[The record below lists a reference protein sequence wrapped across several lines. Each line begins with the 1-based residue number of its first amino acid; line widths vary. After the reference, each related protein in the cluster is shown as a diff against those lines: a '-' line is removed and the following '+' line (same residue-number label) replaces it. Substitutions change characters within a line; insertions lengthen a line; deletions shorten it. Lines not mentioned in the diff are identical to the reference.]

1 MTMSFETDTPIER
14 RILARSL
21 ETLRKHA
28 GMDMVFGGPVHH
40 GAAAMEITDLT
51 GVRTRSA
58 VNLVVRNGEGL
69 GGKALM
75 LARPVS
81 VADYFSAQGITHV
94 YDHAVRPEA
103 IETLAALPIIVDRTP
118 RILIYLAARTHVRL
132 GDRWFDSFTPLVRRL
147 ERDIAVEDEVRRRLS
162 LMRATAEADRATL
175 SRADLYDIAQELT
188 NLADQIEDET
198 LRAKVEAVGN
208 RFAPV
213 LGSARSQEPPTLL
226 RPREVD
232 VLEHV
237 ARGLSNREV
246 AEALGLLPNTVKSYL
261 KSAMRKL
268 HATNRVQA
276 ILAARERGLLR

>member
-1 MTMSFETDTPIER
+1 MNPLIESDEQIER
-14 RILARSL
+14 RVLARAL
-21 ETLRKHA
+21 EPLRRHG
-28 GMDMVFGGPVHH
+28 GMDMVFGGPVRN
-40 GAAAMEITDLT
+40 GAVAMEITDLT

-75 LARPVS
+75 LGRPVS
-81 VADYFSAQGITHV
+81 VADYFSAEGITHV

-103 IETLAALPIIVDRTP
+103 IQTLAALPIIVDRVP
-118 RILIYLAARTHVRL
+118 RVLIYLAARTHVRL

-162 LMRATAEADRATL
+162 LMRAQAESERADLTRT
-175 SRADLYDIAQELT
+175 DLYDIAQELT
-188 NLADQIEDET
+188 DLAGQIEDET
-198 LRAKVEAVGN
+198 LRARVEAVGN

-213 LGSARSQEPPTLL
+213 LTPAASTAPPTLL
-226 RPREVD
+226 RPREFD
-232 VLEHV
+232 VLEQV

-246 AEALGLLPNTVKSYL
+246 AETLGLLPNTVKSYL

-268 HATNRVQA
+268 HAGNRMQA
-276 ILAARERGLLR
+276 ILVARERGLLR

>member
-1 MTMSFETDTPIER
+1 MTATFDANIPVER

-21 ETLRKHA
+21 EPLRKHA
-28 GMDMVFGGPVHH
+28 GMDMVFGGPVQR
-40 GAAAMEITDLT
+40 GAVSLEITDLT

-75 LARPVS
+75 LGRPVS
-81 VADYFSAQGITHV
+81 VADYFAAQGITHV

-103 IETLAALPIIVDRTP
+103 IETLAALPIVVDRAP

-132 GDRWFDSFTPLVRRL
+132 GDRWFDSFLPLVRRL
-147 ERDIAVEDEVRRRLS
+147 ERDIAVEDEVSRRLS
-162 LMRATAEADRATL
+162 LVRADADAERPML
-175 SRADLYDIAQELT
+175 SRADLYDIAQELAD
-188 NLADQIEDET
+188 LAGQIQDDA
-198 LRAKVEAVGN
+198 LRARLEAVGD
-208 RFAPV
+208 RFT
-213 LGSARSQEPPTLL
+213 PTLTPHSPSTPIAL
-226 RPREVD
+226 RPREID
-232 VLEHV
+232 VLEQV

-246 AEALGLLPNTVKSYL
+246 AERLGLRPDTVKSYL

-276 ILAARERGLLR
+276 MLLARERGLIH

>member
-1 MTMSFETDTPIER
+1 MTATFDTTIPVER
-14 RILARSL
+14 RILARAL
-21 ETLRKHA
+21 EPLRKHA
-28 GMDMVFGGPVHH
+28 GMDMVFGGPVQR
-40 GAAAMEITDLT
+40 GAVSLEITDLT

-75 LARPVS
+75 LGRPVS

-103 IETLAALPIIVDRTP
+103 IETLAALPIVVDRTP

-132 GDRWFDSFTPLVRRL
+132 GDRWFDSFAPLARRL
-147 ERDIAVEDEVRRRLS
+147 ERDIAVEDEVGRRLS
-162 LMRATAEADRATL
+162 LMRADTEAERPGL
-175 SRADLYDIAQELT
+175 SRADMHDIAQELAQ
-188 NLADQIEDET
+188 LAEQIQDDV
-198 LRAKVEAVGN
+198 LRARLEAVGD

-213 LGSARSQEPPTLL
+213 LAPRSLPTPITL
-226 RPREVD
+226 RPREID
-232 VLEHV
+232 VLEQI
-237 ARGLSNREV
+237 ACGLSNRQA
-246 AEALGLLPNTVKSYL
+246 AEALGLQPETVKSYL

-276 ILAARERGLLR
+276 IVLARENGLIR

>member
-1 MTMSFETDTPIER
+1 MSFETDTPIER

-58 VNLVVRNGEGL
+58 VNLIVRNGEGL

-103 IETLAALPIIVDRTP
+103 IETLAAISCTFCVTTAASACAPANERMASTDAQLVTEH
-118 RILIYLAARTHVRL
+118 LALDSRSCPGRGSSFSQRL
-132 GDRWFDSFTPLVRRL
+132 GVLVCSRL
-147 ERDIAVEDEVRRRLS
+147 PVSARDEV
-162 LMRATAEADRATL
+162 
-175 SRADLYDIAQELT
+175 
-188 NLADQIEDET
+188 
-198 LRAKVEAVGN
+198 
-208 RFAPV
+208 
-213 LGSARSQEPPTLL
+213 
-226 RPREVD
+226 
-232 VLEHV
+232 
-237 ARGLSNREV
+237 
-246 AEALGLLPNTVKSYL
+246 
-261 KSAMRKL
+261 
-268 HATNRVQA
+268 
-276 ILAARERGLLR
+276 